1 MNTRVAVGGFVVLLI
16 AVGVIAALATGFGPA
31 PGGDTDENVTTPRST
46 GTVYE
51 DDGSSTGGD
60 GGNTSGDGGD
70 ETTQSL
76 PPFASTIDSIDKCGE
91 TCRDVT
97 ATITNQQNETVTG
110 VTVYTRIY
118 AGNSTASGDR
128 IWSGNEQV
136 GTLEAN
142 GSYTSTKRVELSL
155 LEARKVQNNDG
166 WITVLTTV
174 ESDEMTVT
182 FKSRRDVA

>member
-1 MNTRVAVGGFVVLLI
+1 MMNTRVAVGGLVVLLLV
-16 AVGVIAALATGFGPA
+16 VGTVAAFATGFGPA
-31 PGGDTDENVTTPRST
+31 PGGDTGDDLSTPRST

-51 DDGSSTGGD
+51 DDGSSTSGGD
-60 GGNTSGDGGD
+60 TSGDGGD

-76 PPFASTIDSIDKCGE
+76 PPFAFGIDSIDKCGE

-97 ATITNQQNETVTG
+97 ATITNQQNETATS

-118 AGNSTASGDR
+118 AGNSTDSGDR

-155 LEARKVQNNDG
+155 LEARQVQNNGG